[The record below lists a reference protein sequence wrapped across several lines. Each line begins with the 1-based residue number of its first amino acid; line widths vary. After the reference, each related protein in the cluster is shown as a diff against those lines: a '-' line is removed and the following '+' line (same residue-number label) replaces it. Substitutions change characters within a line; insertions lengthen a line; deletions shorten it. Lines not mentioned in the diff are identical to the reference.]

1 MFLSGFFPVS
11 LRSDARAIHE
21 WLTADEEFVTS
32 SFPELF
38 MDQLPIYY
46 DIIIFAGDEILDWN
60 EISLVDCTDEEVQDI
75 IAMDDSCDLHLV
87 ISRDR

>member
-1 MFLSGFFPVS
+1 MRLLRDIGVFLNYLCVS
-11 LRSDARAIHE
+11 L
-21 WLTADEEFVTS
+21 T
-32 SFPELF
+32 
-38 MDQLPIYY
+38 MNY
-46 DIIIFAGDEILDWN
+46 DIITFAGDEILDWN